1 MRQLLIMLIMV
12 LLAPLASTS
21 WADPGKD
28 ESGKR
33 HFERH
38 DRYAAYGAADRE
50 AWKRELEY
58 RREAAKARREYE
70 REEARARAELEREER
85 KHYEEMHREAFKHR
99 EEMRHESNK
108 RHEANK
114 RREALWRDGY
124 VGIETI
130 VYVPWYD

>member
-1 MRQLLIMLIMV
+1 MRQLLIMLTLV

-38 DRYAAYGAADRE
+38 DRYEAYGEADRE

-58 RREAAKARREYE
+58 RREDAKARREFE
-70 REEARARAELEREER
+70 REEAKAWAEMEREAR
-85 KHYEEMHREAFKHR
+85 KHHEEVQRETYKYR
-99 EEMRHESNK
+99 EEMRRKSAKHHE
-108 RHEANK
+108 EM
-114 RREALWRDGY
+114 WRDGH
-124 VGIETI
+124 VEIETI